1 MKQEIRHFLGMSCAF
16 LIAFVL
22 FTLAVYFVDV
32 KPIGP
37 HNSEVG
43 LATLNRAVHDAIG
56 MHGTA
61 YTISKLIGYLCFAIC
76 GFFAAI
82 GAMQFLT
89 TKKLSAVDGDIRA
102 LGLIYVITAAIYVL
116 FEILIINYRPV
127 VRDEG
132 LEASYP
138 SSHTMIILVVLGTL
152 AVFLQRKVRVSM
164 IRTVAVM
171 ITDVIAATGVM
182 ARLLSGCHWLT
193 DVLGSIILSISLIM
207 LHCAFVCI
215 FGKSKLKKSRKKKK
229 NNS

>member
-152 AVFLQRKVRVSM
+152 AVFLQRKVRASM
-164 IRTVAVM
+164 IRTVVV
-171 ITDVIAATGVM
+171 IVTDVIAAAGVM

-193 DVLGSIILSISLIM
+193 DILGSIILSISLIM
-207 LHCAFVCI
+207 LHCAFVCF

-229 NNS
+229 INS